1 MLRQKNKPRL
11 LPFNFNFGFC
21 TNLFYPMH
29 KTRHLLPLLL
39 LFLFLSGNRLFAQP
53 VYESDDFAELDDSFL
68 VSRISILDIPG
79 FDYTLA
85 GADTTWNFSAFVP
98 VSQEY
103 QRFVDPDRTGFRGSY
118 ILSCNALC
126 YTECYNDCVGN
137 GQFPFICSGY
147 CSVDCGST
155 CLTNW
160 ITKFDL
166 AKLSTDSINL
176 VIATLED
183 VYNFYDISQTALN
196 QVALGA
202 KLQGFPII
210 VDYDNPDRVHVF
222 PMHYGDTDSSFSNFA
237 VKIDSIPG
245 TGIPVGLNYRHGQ
258 KRYNNIEGWGT
269 LITPYGV
276 FDSVLK
282 VRSEVFNED
291 TVIFQNDTFTL
302 KEFLPA
308 QVLPERVIEYKWYS
322 PDFGIPLLEV
332 SAWVVDGNLIYQ
344 DLKYI
349 DSLRCFE
356 PLALFGYLPLPAI
369 LDGNDDSIEVNFYSL
384 ALNGDSLYWNFD
396 DDFSTNNTT
405 VGANPTHYF
414 SEGGLYNVQFVAC
427 NRACPDY
434 ICDTFSLPVLVIDLR
449 EPEDTTS
456 IALLADGSRL
466 LFYPN
471 PFHDRVVA
479 EITNTSGRA
488 ITLHLRDLAGR
499 KLLTLY
505 DEKTDTGS
513 RTLSWNLSQL
523 PAGMYVVEINYGT
536 SASFCKL
543 IKQQR

>member
-1 MLRQKNKPRL
+1 MKIQPLSGRL
-11 LPFNFNFGFC
+11 FI
-21 TNLFYPMH
+21 
-29 KTRHLLPLLL
+29 LPLL
-39 LFLFLSGNRLFAQP
+39 FAICSHAVAQP
-53 VYESDDFAELDDSFL
+53 VYTSDDFAEVGDSFL
-68 VSRISILDIPG
+68 VSRISILDIPD
-79 FDYTLA
+79 FDYTIA
-85 GADTTWNFSAFVP
+85 GADTTWDYSAFVP

-126 YTECYNDCVGN
+126 YTECYNDCIN
-137 GQFPFICSGY
+137 SGQFPFICPGY
-147 CSVDCGST
+147 CSVNCGST

-160 ITKFDL
+160 VTRFDL
-166 AKLSTDSINL
+166 AKRSSDSINL

-183 VYNFYDISQTALN
+183 VYNFYDISQTALS

-222 PMHYGDTDSSFSNFA
+222 PMHYGDVDSSFSNFA
-237 VKIDSIPG
+237 VDIDSIPG
-245 TGIPVGLNYRHGQ
+245 TGIPIGLNYRHGQ

-302 KEFLPA
+302 KEFLPT
-308 QVLPERVIEYKWYS
+308 QVLPDRVIEYKWYS
-322 PDFGIPLLEV
+322 SDFGNPVLEV

-356 PLALFGYLPLPAI
+356 PTALFGYLPLPAI
-369 LDGNDDSIEVNFYSL
+369 LDGSDDSIEVNFYSL
-384 ALNGDSLYWNFD
+384 DINGDSLYWNFD
-396 DDFSTNNTT
+396 DPASAANNTM
-405 VGANPTHYF
+405 GANPTHYYT
-414 SEGGLYNVQFVAC
+414 EGGVYNVQFVAC
-427 NRACPDY
+427 NRACPNY
-434 ICDTFSLPVLVIDLR
+434 ICDTFSLPVLIIDLR
-449 EPEDTTS
+449 EPDDTTS
-456 IALLADGSRL
+456 VFVPADDSYA

-471 PFHDRVVA
+471 PFQDKLVVQLKSHA
-479 EITNTSGRA
+479 PRPLA
-488 ITLHLRDLAGR
+488 MRLRDLTGR
-499 KLLTLY
+499 NLMTLF
-505 DEKTDTGS
+505 DEKTDAGS
-513 RTLSWNLSQL
+513 QTLSWNVGQL

-536 SASFCKL
+536 SSSFWKL
-543 IKQQR
+543 IKQE